1 MKIGEGIKVTK
12 KLKRIFASAMTLV
25 VMTTTC
31 VVSSATAVS
40 AALISDNTYY
50 IKNVNSNKYLEV
62 AGASNS
68 NGANVQQWTGNGNN
82 CQKWV
87 VKNIDNNYVYI
98 RSAMSGNKSLDIQ
111 DGKTADGT
119 NVRLWDFNGSDAQIF
134 KIKKVSSGKYA
145 ILPKCAK
152 SKSALDVY
160 NWSTADGGDVK
171 LWAYNGLDCQ
181 TWKFE
186 KTSSSSSGSS
196 SSGSSSSGSSSSG
209 SSSSGSSSSGSS
221 SSGASASGTKKTI
234 TSTITVKSGQ
244 TYDGKGVTIVAKG
257 MGDGGQGEGQKPI
270 FKLEKG
276 ASLKNVVI
284 AAPGC
289 DGIHVYGNN
298 TIQNVTW
305 EDVGE
310 DAMTVKGSTS
320 SDNGTVTVKDCKA
333 SYAYDKLFQVN
344 AICTL
349 KCINVTAYDIGKFI
363 RQNGGKTFKTTWYLD
378 SCTINKVKDS
388 IARSDSKNCKVYY
401 RNLKVSNCSTYWKLP
416 SSSQASTY

>member
-1 MKIGEGIKVTK
+1 MSLNIIKGEGIKVTK
-12 KLKRIFASAMTLV
+12 KIKRMLASAISLV
-25 VMTTTC
+25 VLTTTC
-31 VVSSATAVS
+31 VTSFSTVVS

-62 AGASNS
+62 AGANNS
-68 NGANVQQWTGNGNN
+68 NGANVQQWSGNGNA

-87 VKNIDNNYVYI
+87 VKNISDNYVYI
-98 RSAMSGNKSLDIQ
+98 RSSMSGNKSLDIQ
-111 DGKTADGT
+111 DGKTANGT
-119 NVRLWDFNGSDAQIF
+119 NVRLWDFNGSNAQIF
-134 KIKKVSSGKYA
+134 KIKKVSSGQYA
-145 ILPKCAK
+145 ILPKCAN

-171 LWAYNGLDCQ
+171 LWEYNGLACQ

-196 SSGSSSSGSSSSG
+196 SSSSGSSSS
-209 SSSSGSSSSGSS
+209 
-221 SSGASASGTKKTI
+221 SSGASSSGTKKTI
-234 TSTITVKSGQ
+234 TSTITVKSGE

-276 ASLKNVVI
+276 ASLKNVII

-298 TIQNVTW
+298 TIENVTW

-310 DAMTVKGSTS
+310 DALTVKGSTS
-320 SDNGTVTVKDCKA
+320 SDNGTVNIKNCKA

-349 KCINVTAYDIGKFI
+349 KCTNVTAYDIGKFV

-378 SCTINKVKDS
+378 SCKITKVKDS

-401 RNLKVSNCSTYWKLP
+401 RNLTVSDCKTYWKLP
-416 SSSQASTY
+416 SSSQVSSY